1 MTLIVLSHYSLIRV
15 ILKDQVEL
23 IDIVFII
30 ETADLLECG
39 KAKCTVCEV
48 GRDKVAELEHS
59 PIIRRLVKSSALLI
73 MVRCSVNHPMIR
85 SFVVS

>member
-1 MTLIVLSHYSLIRV
+1 M

-23 IDIVFII
+23 IDIVFIDIAFII

-39 KAKCTVCEV
+39 KAKCAVCEV
-48 GRDKVAELEHS
+48 GRDNVAELDHS
-59 PIIRRLVKSSALLI
+59 PIITRLVESSALLI